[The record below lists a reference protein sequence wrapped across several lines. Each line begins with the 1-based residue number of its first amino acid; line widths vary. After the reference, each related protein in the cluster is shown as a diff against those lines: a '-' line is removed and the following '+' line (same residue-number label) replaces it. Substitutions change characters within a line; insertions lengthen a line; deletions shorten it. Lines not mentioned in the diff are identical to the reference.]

1 MKKEYL
7 FGITGILIGAI
18 VAGLLTYTVFA
29 KEIDSSKEYSMMSKN
44 GMHMMPDGSKMDN
57 MQDGMTMD
65 GMTEA
70 LKGKTGDEFD
80 KEFITQM
87 IDHHEGAVEMA
98 ELAKKNAQHQEIK
111 SMAED
116 IIEAQ
121 TAEIKQMKSWGDSWG
136 Y

>member
-7 FGITGILIGAI
+7 FGIAGILLGAI
-18 VAGLLTYTVFA
+18 IAGVGVYAVFA
-29 KEIDSSKEYSMMSKN
+29 KESVSLAKTMSAN
-44 GMHMMPDGSKMDN
+44 ESHMMPDGSRMMN

-65 GMTEA
+65 GMTDA
-70 LKGKTGDEFD
+70 LKGKSGDEFD

-87 IDHHEGAVEMA
+87 IDHHEGAVDMA
-98 ELAKKNAQHQEIK
+98 NLALKNAKHQEIK
-111 SMAED
+111 DLSTA

-121 TAEIKQMKSWGDSWG
+121 TSEIHQMKEWKGSWG